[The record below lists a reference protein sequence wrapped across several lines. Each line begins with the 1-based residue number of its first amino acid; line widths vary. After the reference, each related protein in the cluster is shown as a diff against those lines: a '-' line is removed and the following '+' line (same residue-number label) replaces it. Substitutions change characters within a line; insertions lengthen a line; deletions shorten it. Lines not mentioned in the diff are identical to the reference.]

1 MKDCSDIILCVE
13 TTELSKTEF
22 CNPAFEPE
30 SGLPR
35 PPPAFREDPSGRF
48 RAPWHGQRPRG
59 LQPDCRFSWLCVLL
73 LASLLL
79 LLLGLLVAIILA
91 QLQAASPS
99 EAAFHLPPSR
109 GFTTTGAPKGQLEAG
124 MSPTPQ
130 STCGGLLPGPRGFF
144 NSPNYP
150 DPYPPNTY
158 CVWHIQVATDHAI
171 QLKIEALSIEGV
183 ASCLFDRLEI
193 SPEPEGP
200 LLRVCGRVPPPTL
213 NTNAS
218 HLQVAFVSDSSVEGS
233 GFHAWYQAVAPGH
246 GSCAHDEFPCDQLV
260 CLLPDSV
267 CDGFAN
273 CADGSDETNCSAK
286 FSGMAPTSL
295 RAGTVFRHLIQ
306 VEAVFLRPG
315 PAPNLPGYSFG
326 PEFVSPQAW
335 PKLLCRQCQPYWVKA
350 QTWQTHEPLCPCTG
364 CGGNLTGLQGMLSA
378 PIYLQQYPH
387 HQLCTWHISVPA
399 GHGIELQ
406 FHNFSLDT
414 QDACKFDYV
423 EVYETSNS
431 GALSLL
437 GRFCGAEPPPQRL
450 ISSYHQLAVLFRTDH
465 GISGGGFSA
474 TYQALNA
481 TEKPCGP
488 GELSCRDAGCKSLQ
502 WMCGLWRDCAES
514 SGDNCSSPL
523 FPPPELACEPVQVE
537 MCIGLSY
544 NTTAFPNIWV
554 GMATQEEV
562 VELLRGYKSLT
573 SLPCYQNFRRLLC
586 GLLVPHCTPLGSV
599 LPPCRSV
606 CQEAE
611 RQCQSG
617 LALLGTPWPFNCN
630 RLPEAAGLESC
641 AQP

>member
-13 TTELSKTEF
+13 AAELSKTEF

-30 SGLPR
+30 SGPPR
-35 PPPAFREDPSGRF
+35 PPPALREDPRGRF
-48 RAPWHGQRPRG
+48 RAPWHGPRPRG

-73 LASLLL
+73 LAG
-79 LLLGLLVAIILA
+79 LLLGLLALLVAIVLA
-91 QLQAASPS
+91 KLQAAPPS
-99 EAAFHLPPSR
+99 EAAFHLLPSQ
-109 GFTTTGAPKGQLEAG
+109 GPTTTGTTTTTSQAPGTPKGQLEAG
-124 MSPTPQ
+124 VSPTPQ

-158 CVWHIQVATDHAI
+158 CAWHIQVATDHAI
-171 QLKIEALSIEGV
+171 QLKIETLSVEGV

-218 HLQVAFVSDSSVEGS
+218 HLRVAFVSDSSVEGT
-233 GFHAWYQAVAPGH
+233 GFHAWYQAVTPGH

-273 CADGSDETNCSAK
+273 CDDGSDETNCSAK
-286 FSGMAPTSL
+286 SSGSVERSRRPRASSPRTTGWLCSLGQTMAPEAGASRPPTGPSMPQRGPVGL
-295 RAGTVFRHLIQ
+295 ESSPAGTQGVR
-306 VEAVFLRPG
+306 VCSGCVASGET
-315 PAPNLPGYSFG
+315 
-326 PEFVSPQAW
+326 
-335 PKLLCRQCQPYWVKA
+335 A
-350 QTWQTHEPLCPCTG
+350 Q
-364 CGGNLTGLQGMLSA
+364 
-378 PIYLQQYPH
+378 
-387 HQLCTWHISVPA
+387 
-399 GHGIELQ
+399 
-406 FHNFSLDT
+406 
-414 QDACKFDYV
+414 
-423 EVYETSNS
+423 
-431 GALSLL
+431 GA
-437 GRFCGAEPPPQRL
+437 
-450 ISSYHQLAVLFRTDH
+450 
-465 GISGGGFSA
+465 
-474 TYQALNA
+474 AL
-481 TEKPCGP
+481 
-488 GELSCRDAGCKSLQ
+488 
-502 WMCGLWRDCAES
+502 
-514 SGDNCSSPL
+514 
-523 FPPPELACEPVQVE
+523 
-537 MCIGLSY
+537 
-544 NTTAFPNIWV
+544 TTAAAP
-554 GMATQEEV
+554 GSHPQ
-562 VELLRGYKSLT
+562 SLT

-630 RLPEAAGLESC
+630 RLPEAAGLEAC

>member
-13 TTELSKTEF
+13 ATELSKTEF

-30 SGLPR
+30 SGPPCPLPSLQ
-35 PPPAFREDPSGRF
+35 EDASCST
-48 RAPWHGQRPRG
+48 RAPWHGRRPRG
-59 LQPDCRFSWLCVLL
+59 LQPDCHFSWLCVLL

-91 QLQAASPS
+91 QLQATAASGASHHPLPS
-99 EAAFHLPPSR
+99 QGL
-109 GFTTTGAPKGQLEAG
+109 TTIGSAPTPIPTTSQATGTPKGQPEAG
-124 MSPTPQ
+124 VSPTPQ

-144 NSPNYP
+144 SSPDYP
-150 DPYPPNTY
+150 DPYPPNAH

-171 QLKIEALSIEGV
+171 QLKIEALSVESV

-218 HLQVAFVSDSSVEGS
+218 HLRVAFVSDSSVEGS

-267 CDGFAN
+267 CDGFAS
-273 CADGSDETNCSAK
+273 CADGSDEANCSAK
-286 FSGMAPTSL
+286 FSGSVEQSRPRASSPRTTSWLCSLGQTMASASGASRPPT
-295 RAGTVFRHLIQ
+295 
-306 VEAVFLRPG
+306 G
-315 PAPNLPGYSFG
+315 PSMPQRTPVG
-326 PEFVSPQAW
+326 PES
-335 PKLLCRQCQPYWVKA
+335 
-350 QTWQTHEPLCPCTG
+350 
-364 CGGNLTGLQGMLSA
+364 S
-378 PIYLQQYPH
+378 
-387 HQLCTWHISVPA
+387 PA
-399 GHGIELQ
+399 GMEGVRIC
-406 FHNFSLDT
+406 SGCV
-414 QDACKFDYV
+414 ACG
-423 EVYETSNS
+423 ET
-431 GALSLL
+431 A
-437 GRFCGAEPPPQRL
+437 QR
-450 ISSYHQLAVLFRTDH
+450 
-465 GISGGGFSA
+465 A
-474 TYQALNA
+474 T
-481 TEKPCGP
+481 
-488 GELSCRDAGCKSLQ
+488 
-502 WMCGLWRDCAES
+502 M
-514 SGDNCSSPL
+514 
-523 FPPPELACEPVQVE
+523 
-537 MCIGLSY
+537 
-544 NTTAFPNIWV
+544 TTAASPCSHP
-554 GMATQEEV
+554 Q
-562 VELLRGYKSLT
+562 SLT

-630 RLPEAAGLESC
+630 RLPEAAGLEAC

>member
-1 MKDCSDIILCVE
+1 MKDYSDVILCVE
-13 TTELSKTEF
+13 ATELSKTEF

-30 SGLPR
+30 SGPPC
-35 PPPAFREDPSGRF
+35 PPPAFQEDASCSI
-48 RAPWHGQRPRG
+48 RAPWHGRRPRA
-59 LQPDCRFSWLCVLL
+59 LQPDCHFSWLCVLL

-91 QLQAASPS
+91 QLQAAPQPRASYSP
-99 EAAFHLPPSR
+99 LPAR
-109 GFTTTGAPKGQLEAG
+109 GLTTTSTTTTTTSRATGTPKRQQEAG
-124 MSPTPQ
+124 MSPTVQ
-130 STCGGLLPGPRGFF
+130 STCGGLLSGPRGFF
-144 NSPNYP
+144 SSPNYP
-150 DPYPPNTY
+150 DPYPHNAH
-158 CVWHIQVATDHAI
+158 CVWHIQVATDHTI
-171 QLKIEALSIEGV
+171 QLKIEALSMESV

-213 NTNAS
+213 NSNAS
-218 HLQVAFVSDSSVEGS
+218 RLRVAFVSDSSVEGF

-286 FSGMAPTSL
+286 SS
-295 RAGTVFRHLIQ
+295 
-306 VEAVFLRPG
+306 
-315 PAPNLPGYSFG
+315 
-326 PEFVSPQAW
+326 
-335 PKLLCRQCQPYWVKA
+335 
-350 QTWQTHEPLCPCTG
+350 G
-364 CGGNLTGLQGMLSA
+364 CGGNLTGLQDTFST
-378 PIYLQQYPH
+378 PSYLQQYPH
-387 HQLCTWHISVPA
+387 QQLCTWHISVPA
-399 GHGIELQ
+399 GYGIELQ
-406 FHNFSLDT
+406 FHNFSLEA
-414 QDACKFDYV
+414 QDECKFDYV
-423 EVYETSNS
+423 EVYETSGS

-437 GRFCGAEPPPQRL
+437 GRFCGAEPPPPL
-450 ISSYHQLAVLFRTDH
+450 ISSHHELAVLLRTDH
-465 GISGGGFSA
+465 GISSGGFSA
-474 TYQALNA
+474 TYWAFNA
-481 TEKPCGP
+481 TENPCGP
-488 GELSCRDAGCKSLQ
+488 RKFSCQDGGCKSLQ
-502 WMCGLWRDCAES
+502 WMCDLWRDCPDS
-514 SGDNCSSPL
+514 SSDNCSSPL
-523 FPPPELACEPVQVE
+523 FPPPELTCEPVQVE

-562 VELLRGYKSLT
+562 VEVLSGYKSLT

-586 GLLVPHCTPLGSV
+586 GLLVPRCTPLGSV

-611 RQCQSG
+611 HQCQSG

-630 RLPEAAGLESC
+630 RLPEAAGLEAC

>member
-13 TTELSKTEF
+13 ATELSKSEF

-30 SGLPR
+30 SGPTCST
-35 PPPAFREDPSGRF
+35 PVFQEDASCST
-48 RAPWHGQRPRG
+48 RAPWHGRRPRG
-59 LQPDCRFSWLCVLL
+59 LQPDCHFSWLCVLL

-91 QLQAASPS
+91 QLQAT
-99 EAAFHLPPSR
+99 PPSR
-109 GFTTTGAPKGQLEAG
+109 ASYHPLPAHGLTTTAPQATGSPKGQQEAG

-130 STCGGLLPGPRGFF
+130 STCGGLLPGPRGFLS
-144 NSPNYP
+144 SPNYP
-150 DPYPPNTY
+150 DPYPPNAH

-171 QLKIEALSIEGV
+171 QLKIEALSMESV

-213 NTNAS
+213 NTNTS
-218 HLQVAFVSDSSVEGS
+218 HLRVAFVSDSSVQ
-233 GFHAWYQAVAPGH
+233 GFGFQARYQAVAPGH
-246 GSCAHDEFPCDQLV
+246 GSCAHDEFPCDQLA

-267 CDGFAN
+267 CDGFTN
-273 CADGSDETNCSAK
+273 CADGSDESGCRAESA
-286 FSGMAPTSL
+286 
-295 RAGTVFRHLIQ
+295 
-306 VEAVFLRPG
+306 
-315 PAPNLPGYSFG
+315 
-326 PEFVSPQAW
+326 
-335 PKLLCRQCQPYWVKA
+335 
-350 QTWQTHEPLCPCTG
+350 G
-364 CGGNLTGLQGMLSA
+364 CGGNLTGLQGRFSA
-378 PIYLQQYPH
+378 PSYLQQYPH
-387 HQLCTWHISVPA
+387 QQLCTWHISVPA

-406 FHNFSLDT
+406 FHDFSLEA
-414 QDACKFDYV
+414 QHECKSDYV
-423 EVYETSNS
+423 EVYETIDS
-431 GALSLL
+431 GALGLL
-437 GRFCGAEPPPQRL
+437 GRFCGAEPPPRL
-450 ISSYHQLAVLFRTDH
+450 VSSHHQLAVLFRTDH
-465 GISGGGFSA
+465 GISSGGFSA

-481 TEKPCGP
+481 TDNSCGP
-488 GELSCRDAGCKSLQ
+488 GVFSCQDGGCKSLQ
-502 WMCGLWRDCAES
+502 WMCDAWRDCTDNSA
-514 SGDNCSSPL
+514 DNCSSPWL
-523 FPPPELACEPVQVE
+523 PAPELACEPVQVE

-562 VELLRGYKSLT
+562 VEVLRGYKSLT

-599 LPPCRSV
+599 LLPCRSV

-630 RLPEAAGLESC
+630 RLPEAAGLEAC
-641 AQP
+641 AHP

>member
-1 MKDCSDIILCVE
+1 MKNCSDVILCVE
-13 TTELSKTEF
+13 ATELSKTEF
-22 CNPAFEPE
+22 CNPTFEPE
-30 SGLPR
+30 LGQPCSPL
-35 PPPAFREDPSGRF
+35 AFQEDASCSIQ
-48 RAPWHGQRPRG
+48 APWHGRRTRG
-59 LQPDCRFSWLCVLL
+59 LQPDCHFSWLCVLL

-91 QLQAASPS
+91 QLQAAPPSGASYDPLPARGLATTGTTSTTTTTTS
-99 EAAFHLPPSR
+99 EASE
-109 GFTTTGAPKGQLEAG
+109 TPKGQQEAG
-124 MSPTPQ
+124 MNPTPQ
-130 STCGGLLPGPRGFF
+130 PTCGGLLPGPRGFF
-144 NSPNYP
+144 SSPNYP
-150 DPYPPNTY
+150 DPYPPNAH

-171 QLKIEALSIEGV
+171 QLKIEALSLESV

-218 HLQVAFVSDSSVEGS
+218 HLQVAFVSDSSVEGF

-246 GSCAHDEFPCDQLV
+246 GSCAHDEFSCDQLI

-273 CADGSDETNCSAK
+273 CADSSDETNCSAQ
-286 FSGMAPTSL
+286 FA
-295 RAGTVFRHLIQ
+295 
-306 VEAVFLRPG
+306 
-315 PAPNLPGYSFG
+315 
-326 PEFVSPQAW
+326 
-335 PKLLCRQCQPYWVKA
+335 
-350 QTWQTHEPLCPCTG
+350 G
-364 CGGNLTGLQGMLSA
+364 CGGNLTGLQGTFSA
-378 PIYLQQYPH
+378 PGYLQEYFHQ
-387 HQLCTWHISVPA
+387 QLCTWHISVPA

-406 FHNFSLDT
+406 FHNFSLEA
-414 QDACKFDYV
+414 QDECKFDYV

-437 GRFCGAEPPPQRL
+437 GR
-450 ISSYHQLAVLFRTDH
+450 TDR
-465 GISGGGFSA
+465 GINSRGFSA

-481 TEKPCGP
+481 TEK
-488 GELSCRDAGCKSLQ
+488 
-502 WMCGLWRDCAES
+502 
-514 SGDNCSSPL
+514 
-523 FPPPELACEPVQVE
+523 LACEPIQVE

-562 VELLRGYKSLT
+562 VEILRSYKSLT

-606 CQEAE
+606 CQDAE

-630 RLPEAAGLESC
+630 RLPEALGLEAC

>member
-286 FSGMAPTSL
+286 FSG
-295 RAGTVFRHLIQ
+295 
-306 VEAVFLRPG
+306 
-315 PAPNLPGYSFG
+315 
-326 PEFVSPQAW
+326 
-335 PKLLCRQCQPYWVKA
+335 
-350 QTWQTHEPLCPCTG
+350 

>member
-13 TTELSKTEF
+13 ATELSKTEF

-30 SGLPR
+30 SGPPCPLPSLQ
-35 PPPAFREDPSGRF
+35 EDTSCST
-48 RAPWHGQRPRG
+48 RAPWHGRRPRG
-59 LQPDCRFSWLCVLL
+59 LQPDCHFSWLCVLL

-91 QLQAASPS
+91 QLQATAASGASHHPLPS
-99 EAAFHLPPSR
+99 QGL
-109 GFTTTGAPKGQLEAG
+109 TTIGSTPTPIPTTSQATGTPKGQPEAG
-124 MSPTPQ
+124 VSPTPQ

-144 NSPNYP
+144 SSPDYP
-150 DPYPPNTY
+150 DPYPPNAH

-171 QLKIEALSIEGV
+171 QLKIEALSVESV

-218 HLQVAFVSDSSVEGS
+218 HLRVAFVSDSSVEGS

-267 CDGFAN
+267 CDGFAS
-273 CADGSDETNCSAK
+273 CADGSDEANCSAK
-286 FSGMAPTSL
+286 FS
-295 RAGTVFRHLIQ
+295 
-306 VEAVFLRPG
+306 
-315 PAPNLPGYSFG
+315 
-326 PEFVSPQAW
+326 
-335 PKLLCRQCQPYWVKA
+335 
-350 QTWQTHEPLCPCTG
+350 G
-364 CGGNLTGLQGMLSA
+364 CGGNLTGLQGTFSA
-378 PIYLQQYPH
+378 PSYLQQYPH
-387 HQLCTWHISVPA
+387 QQLCTWHISVPA
-399 GHGIELQ
+399 GHGIELL
-406 FHNFSLDT
+406 FHNFSLEA
-414 QDACKFDYV
+414 QDECKSDYV
-423 EVYETSNS
+423 EVYETRNS

-437 GRFCGAEPPPQRL
+437 GRFCGAEPPPRL
-450 ISSYHQLAVLFRTDH
+450 ISSHHQLAVLFRTDH
-465 GISGGGFSA
+465 GIGIGGFSA
-474 TYQALNA
+474 TYRALNA
-481 TEKPCGP
+481 TENPCGP
-488 GELSCRDAGCKSLQ
+488 GEFSCRDGGCKSLQ
-502 WMCGLWRDCAES
+502 WMCGMWRDCTES
-514 SGDNCSSPL
+514 NDDNCSIPL
-523 FPPPELACEPVQVE
+523 LPPPELACEPVQVE

-562 VELLRGYKSLT
+562 VEVLRGYKSLT

-630 RLPEAAGLESC
+630 RLPEAAGLEAC